1 MHHASERE
9 KKTHTHTERE
19 REKSVET
26 VSIALSQERR
36 NEREKTKSGLEKTAS
51 KQRKRNERDLREKNK
66 SKEELKRRYIKR
78 TVFSSESSSL
88 SLFFFEKRW
97 RLGVKTRWFDDVLR
111 ARTMARK
118 RRKRS
123 ELPCSLG
130 FRTLNHSIRK
140 SLVKAVGNAKEEHT
154 RILGESERAFHF

>member
-1 MHHASERE
+1 MSSFCASRIRERE
-9 KKTHTHTERE
+9 RKERRNCQHRSLAGEKERE
-19 REKSVET
+19 RENQIWIGKNRLE
-26 VSIALSQERR
+26 AAQK
-36 NEREKTKSGLEKTAS
+36 ERERFAREKQ
-51 KQRKRNERDLREKNK
+51 KQR
-66 SKEELKRRYIKR
+66 RRKDALKR

-88 SLFFFEKRW
+88 SFLFREKVAVRCY
-97 RLGVKTRWFDDVLR
+97 TRWFDDVLR
-111 ARTMARK
+111 ARTVARK

-140 SLVKAVGNAKEEHT
+140 SLLKAVGNAKEEHT